1 MTFFARVFRFLF
13 WLLVISWSVALLKY
27 IVKRM
32 LRQPGDLQNAESEQA
47 PPDAPARRLV
57 RDPVCGTHVAENL
70 AFSIRRGNEVVHFC
84 SVECRTKYEIERQP
98 KAANG

>member
-27 IVKRM
+27 IVRRM

-57 RDPVCGTHVAENL
+57 RDPVCGMHVAENL
-70 AFSIRRGNEVVHFC
+70 AFSFQQGDEVLHFC
-84 SVECRTKYEIERQP
+84 SAECRAEYQREMQP

>member
-27 IVKRM
+27 IVRRM
-32 LRQPGDLQNAESEQA
+32 LRQPGDLQDAASAHA
-47 PPDAPARRLV
+47 PADAPARRLV
-57 RDPVCGTHVAENL
+57 RDPVCGMHVAENL
-70 AFSIRRGNEVVHFC
+70 AFPIRRGNEVVYFC
-84 SVECRTKYEIERQP
+84 SVECRTKYESEIQP